1 MKLDAKTVAALKLD
15 GKQDAIFF
23 DDAMPGFGYR
33 LRLSGGTVRRSWVAQ
48 YKRAG
53 ATRRITLGSAEVLG
67 AEAAKVAARKVLA
80 KVALGEDPA
89 RERADRRDKD
99 RLSLRSVVDEY
110 LNAKQV
116 RPRTLAELR
125 RYLTGSAF
133 KPLHSMPVDVVT
145 RKDVASRLLAITRE
159 HGSIVAARARAALS
173 TFYGWAMRMGIV
185 EFNPVVGTIQPD
197 AGKPRDRVLPDE
209 ELVAIW
215 RACGDDEHGKIIRLL
230 ILTGCRRGEI
240 GDMAWSEV
248 DFERGTFTIPASRSK
263 NGKQHALPLMPM
275 ALDVIHSVPKMASR
289 DQLFG
294 QRSHGFTT
302 WHVGKHTLD
311 ARSGVVGWT
320 VHDLRR
326 SIATKLADLGVLPH
340 VVEEILGHVSGHKR
354 GVAGIY
360 NRSSY
365 EREVRAALALW
376 ADHVRTLVEDG
387 ERKVVPTR
395 RPPPLDAERGRVVIK
410 SQI

>member
-33 LRLSGGTVRRSWVAQ
+33 LRRSGGKVRRSWVAQ

-67 AEAAKVAARKVLA
+67 AETARAAAKKVLA

-99 RLSLRSVVDEY
+99 RLSLRSVVAEY
-110 LNAKQV
+110 LAAKEV
-116 RPRTLAELR
+116 RPRTLSELR

-133 KPLHSMPVDVVT
+133 KPLHSVPVDVVT

-159 HGSIVAARARAALS
+159 HGSVVAARARASLN

-197 AGKPRDRVLPDE
+197 PGKPRDRVLSDDE
-209 ELVAIW
+209 IVRIL
-215 RACGDDEHGKIIRLL
+215 RTCGDDKYGKIIWLFF
-230 ILTGCRRGEI
+230 LTACRRAEI
-240 GDMAWSEV
+240 GDMSWSEV
-248 DFERGTFTIPASRSK
+248 DLERGTFTVPASRSK
-263 NGKQHALPLMPM
+263 NGRPHTLPLMPM
-275 ALDVIHSVPKMASR
+275 ALNIIKSMPKMASR

-294 QRSHGFTT
+294 ERSHGFTT
-302 WHVGKHTLD
+302 WHVGKRALD
-311 ARSGVVGWT
+311 ARSGVVGWS
-320 VHDLRR
+320 VHDVRR
-326 SIATKLADLGVLPH
+326 SVATKMADLGVLPH
-340 VVEEILGHVSGHKR
+340 VIEEILGHVSGHKR
-354 GVAGIY
+354 GVAGVY
-360 NRSSY
+360 NKSGY
-365 EREVRAALALW
+365 EREVRAALGMW
-376 ADHVRTLVEDG
+376 EDHIRTLVEGG
-387 ERKVVPTR
+387 ERKVLNFQPQAASMATR
-395 RPPPLDAERGRVVIK
+395 
-410 SQI
+410 ST

>member
-1 MKLDAKTVAALKLD
+1 VT
-15 GKQDAIFF
+15 
-23 DDAMPGFGYR
+23 
-33 LRLSGGTVRRSWVAQ
+33 Q
-48 YKRAG
+48 YKRAS

-67 AEAAKVAARKVLA
+67 AEAARAAAKKVLA

-110 LNAKQV
+110 LATKEV
-116 RPRTLAELR
+116 RPRTLIELR

-133 KPLHSMPVDVVT
+133 KPLHSMPVDVAT

-197 AGKPRDRVLPDE
+197 AGKPRDRVLSDE

-240 GDMAWSEV
+240 GDMEWSEV
-248 DFERGTFTIPASRSK
+248 DLERGTFTIPASRSK
-263 NGKQHALPLMPM
+263 NGTPHMLPLMPM
-275 ALDVIHSVPKMASR
+275 ARDIVHSVPKMASR

-302 WHVGKHTLD
+302 WHVGKHALD
-311 ARSGVVGWT
+311 ARSRVVGWT

-326 SIATKLADLGVLPH
+326 SVATKLADLGVLPH

-354 GVAGIY
+354 GVAGVY
-360 NRSSY
+360 NKSVY
-365 EREVRAALALW
+365 KNEVRTALALW
-376 ADHVRTLVEDG
+376 ESRVHELIEGG
-387 ERKVVPTR
+387 ER
-395 RPPPLDAERGRVVIK
+395 RVVNFK
-410 SQI
+410 P